1 MLVYVA
7 RKINMAFTEGW
18 GLWRNAENIIFTFT
32 LEGIL
37 ISRRNRTNMKKCNLA
52 MYYRRYL
59 GTRKIQI

>member
-1 MLVYVA
+1 
-7 RKINMAFTEGW
+7 MAFTEGR
-18 GLWRNAENIIFTFT
+18 GLWKNAENIIFTFT

-37 ISRRNRTNMKKCNLA
+37 ISRRIRTTMKKCNLA